1 MRKLTKQL
9 FTMGTFVVMG
19 LTFQTQAQASA
30 INFKDFKVMEIHNDL
45 KLIKPMSYMKTSGLV
60 WVNPYTRRDG
70 TSVRGHYRTS
80 PDGYCFNNFSGC

>member
-1 MRKLTKQL
+1 MKKLTKQL
-9 FTMGTFVVMG
+9 FTIGTFVIMG
-19 LTFQTQAQASA
+19 LTFQTQAQASVL
-30 INFKDFKVMEIHNDL
+30 NFKDFKVMEIQNKL
-45 KLIKPMSYMKTSGLV
+45 KLVKPMGYIKTSGLV